1 MSHPTDA
8 DNEQLQPAN
17 AKARYTVRPE
27 DLPLS
32 CPTPEMAL
40 WNSHP
45 RVYLPVEKSGREACP
60 YCGAEFILEIPAKD

>member
-8 DNEQLQPAN
+8 DNAELTPAN
-17 AKARYTVRPE
+17 TEKIYTVTRK

-45 RVYLPVEKSGREACP
+45 RVYLPVEKSGRETCP
-60 YCGAEFILEIPAKD
+60 YCGAVYVLKD